1 MDFSVNSTLNK
12 LMMLFVF
19 DKMDFPI
26 MEDNILNICSN
37 NNSWIPWMEC
47 KETVG
52 QLLESGFIFQ
62 SIHENKI
69 YYNITPDGRMC
80 LSHFY
85 TRIPASL
92 RKEITD
98 YVKENRMIF
107 RRKQEYFRNYYR
119 NADGTYTVQLKI
131 ADLTQVILEVKINV
145 SNRQNAKLVYNKWEE
160 KAAQIY
166 YSLHE
171 QLIE

>member
-1 MDFSVNSTLNK
+1 M
-12 LMMLFVF
+12 F

-26 MEDNILNICSN
+26 MEDSVLNICCNYN
-37 NNSWIPWMEC
+37 NWILWMEC
-47 KETVG
+47 KETLG
-52 QLLESGFIFQ
+52 QLLEAAFIYQ
-62 SIHENKI
+62 SVHENKV
-69 YYNITPDGRMC
+69 YYSLTPDGRMC

-92 RKEITD
+92 RADITE
-98 YVKENRMIF
+98 YIKENRMNF

-131 ADLTQVILEVKINV
+131 ADPAQVMLDIKINV
-145 SNRQNAKLVYNKWEE
+145 PNRHTAKLVYNKWEE
-160 KAAQIY
+160 KAAQVY
-166 YSLHE
+166 YSLYE